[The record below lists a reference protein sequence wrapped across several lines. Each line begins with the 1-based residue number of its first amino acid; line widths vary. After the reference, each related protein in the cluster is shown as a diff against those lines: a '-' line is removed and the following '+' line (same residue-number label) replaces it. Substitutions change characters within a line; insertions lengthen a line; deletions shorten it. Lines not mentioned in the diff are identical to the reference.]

1 MTEILLPRLEGNE
14 ATKVW
19 IRKHLD
25 YAEDWCLIWPFSR
38 SQAGY
43 AAFGGKA
50 TAVHR
55 LMCEYR
61 NGLPPTPKHQACHS
75 CGRGKEGCVNPRHLS
90 WKTNQENQ
98 IERFKQSG
106 FQPQRKL
113 TPAQVD
119 EIRALQGKM
128 PVADIAE
135 KFNVTPLNIH
145 RIHAGKLWRKDS
157 AHNHIFTADEILRI
171 RASRGLKVAIALA
184 KEFGVSDSTIY
195 RIRKGDSYPHIQPP
209 QSSSPHPSQLSGG
222 ENG

>member
-1 MTEILLPRLEGNE
+1 MTESLLPRLEGNE

-25 YAEDWCLIWPFSR
+25 HAEDWCLIWPFSR

-43 AAFGGKA
+43 ATFGGKA

-61 NGLPPTPKHQACHS
+61 HGLPPTEKHQACHS
-75 CGRGKEGCVNPRHLS
+75 CGRGKEGCVNPKHLS

-98 IERFKQSG
+98 IERFQLSG
-106 FQPQRKL
+106 YQPQRKL
-113 TPAQVD
+113 TPEQVD
-119 EIRALQGKM
+119 EIRSLQNKM
-128 PVADIAE
+128 PVADIAA

-157 AHNHIFTADEILRI
+157 AHKHIFTVDEIVRI
-171 RASRGLKVAIALA
+171 RSAPGGVGVVKGFM
-184 KEFGVSDSTIY
+184 KEFGVSLTTIH
-195 RIRKGDSYPHIQPP
+195 RIRNGQSYSHIQVNGA
-209 QSSSPHPSQLSGG
+209 SSPHPSQQG
-222 ENG
+222 NCK